1 MIWHDEKKM
10 QRDNEEAFAKV
21 EELRQKYPTPD
32 GTRQYTTSQIGA
44 MSPDEYR
51 VYAKDIAQ
59 SQTDGRFTD
68 DVTLERE
75 RVEQERT
82 QRATEA
88 YQSGEVQLPPGTRV
102 RTAGGNVGTVLRR
115 RGVGVDSEY
124 EIVVMRPI
132 GAYVTKAIIRT
143 PASEITRE

>member
-1 MIWHDEKKM
+1 MERARK
-10 QRDNEEAFAKV
+10 EASAKA
-21 EELRQKYPTPD
+21 EELALKYPAPD

-51 VYAKDIAQ
+51 VYAKDIAK

-68 DVTLERE
+68 DVRLERE

-115 RGVGVDSEY
+115 RGVGTDSEY
-124 EIVVMRPI
+124 EIVIMQPT
-132 GAYVTKAIIRT
+132 GAYVTKAVIRT